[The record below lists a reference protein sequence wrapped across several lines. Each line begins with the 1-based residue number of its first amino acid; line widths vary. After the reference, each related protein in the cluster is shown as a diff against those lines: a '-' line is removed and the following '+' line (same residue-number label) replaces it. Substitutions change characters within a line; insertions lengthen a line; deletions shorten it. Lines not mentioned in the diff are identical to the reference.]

1 MKIKPLLLAS
11 ILSIAS
17 FSTFAETVNINKA
30 NAAAFD
36 YYLNGIGE
44 KKAKDIVAYR
54 AQHKTFK
61 NIEEIKSVKG
71 IGEGIFKKIK
81 ADLSLTKG
89 EISAPKKT
97 EKVKKSTKTS
107 KTSKAIKQAKKP

>member
-1 MKIKPLLLAS
+1 MKLKSLLLAS
-11 ILSIAS
+11 ILSVAS

-36 YYLNGIGE
+36 YYLSGIGA

-54 AQHKTFK
+54 AQHKAFK
-61 NIEEIKSVKG
+61 NIEEIKNVKG

-89 EISAPKKT
+89 EVSAPS
-97 EKVKKSTKTS
+97 KVKKSAKKS
-107 KTSKAIKQAKKP
+107 KTGKTPKNAK